1 MFGFVI
7 AAVAAVIFVLVLIF
21 GSKPLTPDEI
31 ERLKQD
37 DEAKELASAEGQN
50 AAVSEESEPEK
61 EKGRR
66 VFRDKATEMLV
77 HLMEDGNL
85 AEIEQAVKNG
95 IRLNKTLEDN
105 QTSLMI
111 AVKNNQETAIL
122 PLLIQQGIDINA
134 VDDNGQTALM
144 MAVTFNRNPEV
155 VKKLLELGADKTI
168 KDKAGKVAADYI
180 VMNGL
185 LLNTDV
191 PPLLKV

>member
-7 AAVAAVIFVLVLIF
+7 AAVAAVVFVLVLIF

-37 DEAKELASAEGQN
+37 KAAKIDSVQTNVVDEPDEAEQ
-50 AAVSEESEPEK
+50 

-77 HLMEDGNL
+77 HLMEDGSL
-85 AEIEQAVKNG
+85 TEIEQAVKNG
-95 IRLNKTLEDN
+95 IKLNKTLEDN
-105 QTSLMI
+105 QTTLMI

>member
-1 MFGFVI
+1 MFGFII
-7 AAVAAVIFVLVLIF
+7 AAVAAVVFVLVLIF

-37 DEAKELASAEGQN
+37 KAAKIDSVQTNVVDEPDEA
-50 AAVSEESEPEK
+50 EP

-66 VFRDKATEMLV
+66 VFRNKATEILV
-77 HLMEDGNL
+77 HLMEDGSL
-85 AEIEQAVKNG
+85 TEIEQAVKNG
-95 IRLNKTLEDN
+95 IKLNRTLEDN
-105 QTSLMI
+105 QTALMI

-155 VKKLLELGADKTI
+155 VKKLLELGADKTL